1 MSKQLTM
8 SRNINKKPNFQGI
21 VNNTETSCFNL
32 LNQPKIYIDT
42 GNGNTVTTLC
52 QVNNNYILYA
62 ISKETKINVY
72 DISNKKHNTKGYIGH
87 NSYVFKIMFIDKYLY
102 SFSFSGEIILWNI
115 SNQSILLKNTIDN
128 NNDSLGMVTAIYIP
142 YIKSTTE
149 TEIEHVFC
157 SSFWNLTVYVY
168 TIHNVLYTIKQ
179 SLSIETIITSISYN
193 YNENVY
199 SSNNNKCLLL
209 ASSRNKTVTLY
220 QLTNTTYSEI
230 KTINTFSLDDYN
242 KYVTAFEVIP
252 SRDRVI
258 FGYNNGT
265 ILSLNIKLT
274 KCIEQCKCHQT
285 PICALEYFS
294 DSNCV
299 VSLGYKD
306 KNIYIFKLD
315 SFNKGL
321 VIVKQTMF
329 DCPFIRLNDGRLLSS
344 NEGVI
349 NTIAIEDNK
358 YEIKSEK
365 KKCLV
370 KEIN

>member
-1 MSKQLTM
+1 MSKQPTM

-32 LNQPKIYIDT
+32 LNQPKIYIET

-52 QVNNNYILYA
+52 QVDNNYILYA

-72 DISNKKHNTKGYIGH
+72 DISSKKHNTKGYIGH
-87 NSYVFKIMFIDKYLY
+87 NSYVFKIMFIDKSLY
-102 SFSFSGEIILWNI
+102 SFSFNGEIILWNI
-115 SNQSILLKNTIDN
+115 SNQSILLKNTINN
-128 NNDSLGMVTAIYIP
+128 NNDCLGMVTALYIQ
-142 YIKSTTE
+142 YIKCNTE
-149 TEIEHVFC
+149 TEHEHVFC

-179 SLSIETIITSISYN
+179 SPSIETIITTICYN

-199 SSNNNKCLLL
+199 CNNNKCLLL

-230 KTINTFSLDDYN
+230 KTINTSSLDDHN

-321 VIVKQTMF
+321 VIVKKTMF